1 MCIFVVQQNQLC
13 DTGDHTQRPL

>member
-1 MCIFVVQQNQLC
+1 VQQNQLC